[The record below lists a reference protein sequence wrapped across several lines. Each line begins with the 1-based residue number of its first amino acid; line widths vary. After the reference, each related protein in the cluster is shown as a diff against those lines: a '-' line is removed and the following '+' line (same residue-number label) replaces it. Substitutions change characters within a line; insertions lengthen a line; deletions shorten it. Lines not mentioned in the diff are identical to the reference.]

1 VTSRR
6 NPRAAPDPDSLRD
19 LDPGE
24 VNARTIAQ
32 WMAQRL
38 EERGRLYQRDAARE
52 ISVLFGE
59 EWVFMSWHGHLSID
73 TRVKRHFKRLSPFA
87 VWDAETYSW
96 RRRRPGDAP
105 GRNQGEFS

>member
-1 VTSRR
+1 MTSRR
-6 NPRAAPDPDSLRD
+6 NPRAAPGPDSLRD

-59 EWVFMSWHGHLSID
+59 QWTFMSWHGHLSID
-73 TRVKRHFKRLSPFA
+73 SRIKRLSPFA
-87 VWDAETYSW
+87 VWDGESYSW

>member
-1 VTSRR
+1 MTSQR
-6 NPRAAPDPDSLRD
+6 NPRAAPGPDSPRD

-38 EERGRLYQRDAARE
+38 EERGRLYQRDVARE
-52 ISVLFGE
+52 ISALFGE
-59 EWVFMSWHGHLSID
+59 QWTFMARHGHLSID
-73 TRVKRHFKRLSPFA
+73 TRIKRHFKRLSPFA
-87 VWDAETYSW
+87 VWDGESYSW